1 MAQFTTHTL
10 ETAPASSRPIL
21 EQVKKNF
28 SFVPNLQSGM
38 AESPELLNGY
48 STLWDLF
55 SKASL
60 TQVEQQVVYL
70 TVNYEN
76 ECHYCMAGHTQLAKM
91 QKIDDA
97 IVQAIRSGRPIAD
110 AKLEALHGF
119 TTKVVRNRGFVDDS
133 EVDAFLAAGFT
144 KRNVLEVVLGVGT
157 KTLSNYTNHILH
169 TQLDPFMK
177 GAEWSKPA
185 SRAA

>member
-1 MAQFTTHTL
+1 
-10 ETAPASSRPIL
+10 
-21 EQVKKNF
+21 
-28 SFVPNLQSGM
+28 VPNLQSGM
-38 AESPELLNGY
+38 AESPELLTAY

-55 SKASL
+55 SKTSFS
-60 TQVEQQVVYL
+60 QVEQQVVYL

-91 QKIDDA
+91 QNIEDA
-97 IVQAIRSGRPIAD
+97 IVQAIRDGKQLSD
-110 AKLEALHGF
+110 AKLEALHSF
-119 TTKVVRNRGFVDDS
+119 TPKVVRNRGFVADY
-133 EVDAFLAAGFT
+133 EVDAFLAAGYT
-144 KRNVLEVVLGVGT
+144 KRNVLEVILGVGT
-157 KTLSNYTNHILH
+157 KTLSNYTNHIVH